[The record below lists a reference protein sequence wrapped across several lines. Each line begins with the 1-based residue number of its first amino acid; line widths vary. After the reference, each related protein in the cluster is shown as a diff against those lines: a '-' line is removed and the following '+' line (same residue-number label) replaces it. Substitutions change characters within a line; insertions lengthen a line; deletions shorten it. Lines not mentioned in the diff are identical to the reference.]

1 MATNILSVL
10 GVDSLALRGYQT
22 EYNRFSRFFKSEAEA
37 VQAVAEGD
45 YVPVP
50 GISNL
55 VIIGGLGIMLWS
67 FDLQN
72 FVGVAE
78 LQAAGN
84 QANKYILI
92 DGANDHIQFDN
103 LAGGSENVLD
113 FSKDFSFGVTLV
125 GLGEEGSSDQKYVT
139 LFSNGNTAV
148 YLRRGG
154 SNWGFYVGA
163 GNWNA
168 GANTWVQ
175 PQATDRL
182 LFTYSA
188 TTNRMKYYIGD
199 PATGVYALRAN
210 YLVASQT
217 RTNNTPDG
225 VLKVGD
231 AVTTGSAA
239 GLHWDGGLNNM
250 IISDHELTGPQ
261 IAEYFQSG
269 EAFDAN
275 EFYDDVTT
283 WSKFGE
289 DVYPAVTDVK
299 GNATQG
305 SLIGGTEQDFV
316 DVPQV

>member
-37 VQAVAEGD
+37 VQAVADGD

-78 LQAAGN
+78 LQAASN
-84 QANKYILI
+84 QANRYILI

-113 FSKDFSFGVTLV
+113 LSKDWSFGVTLV

-154 SNWGFYVGA
+154 TNWGFYVGA
-163 GNWNA
+163 GNFSA

-175 PQATDRL
+175 PGATDRIL
-182 LFTYSA
+182 ITYNA
-188 TTNRMKYYIGD
+188 TTYRMKYYLGD

-210 YLVASQT
+210 YLVASAT
-217 RTNNTPDG
+217 RTNNSPDG
-225 VLKVGD
+225 VLKIGD
-231 AVTTGSAA
+231 AVNAGSAA

-250 IISDHELTGPQ
+250 IISDQELTGPQ

-269 EAFDAN
+269 EQFNTN

-289 DVYPAVTDVK
+289 DVYPAVTDVL
-299 GNATQG
+299 GNATNG
-305 SLIGGTEQDFV
+305 SLIGGTAQDFV
-316 DVPQV
+316 DVPGA

>member
-22 EYNRFSRFFKSEAEA
+22 EYNRFSRFFKSEEEA
-37 VQAVAEGD
+37 VQAINTGD
-45 YVPVP
+45 YIPVP

-84 QANKYILI
+84 QANRYILI
-92 DGANDHIQFDN
+92 DGANDHIQFDS

-113 FSKDFSFGVTLV
+113 LSKDWSFGVTLV
-125 GLGEEGSSDQKYVT
+125 GLGNEGSSDQKYVT

-163 GNWNA
+163 GNSSA

-175 PQATDRL
+175 PGATDRIL
-182 LFTYSA
+182 ITYNA
-188 TTNRMKYYIGD
+188 TTYRMKYYLGD
-199 PATGVYALRAN
+199 PATGVYNLRAN

-217 RTNNTPDG
+217 RTNNTVDG
-225 VLKVGD
+225 VLQIGN
-231 AVTTGSAA
+231 AVTAGSAV
-239 GLHWDGGLNNM
+239 GEHWDGGLNNM
-250 IISDHELTGPQ
+250 ILSDHELTGPQ

-269 EAFDAN
+269 EAFDNN

-316 DVPQV
+316 DVPEA

>member
-22 EYNRFSRFFKSEAEA
+22 EYNRFSRFFKNESEA
-37 VQAVAEGD
+37 VQAVTTGD

-78 LQAAGN
+78 LAAAGN

-92 DGANDHIQFDN
+92 DGANDHVQFDS

-113 FSKDFSFGVTLV
+113 LSKDWSFGITLV
-125 GLGEEGSSDQKYVT
+125 GLGQEGSSDQKYVT

-163 GNWNA
+163 GNFSA

-175 PQATDRL
+175 PGPTSRIL
-182 LFTYSA
+182 ITYNA
-188 TTNRMKYYIGD
+188 TTFRMKYYLGD
-199 PATGVYALRAN
+199 PATGVYNLRAN
-210 YLVASQT
+210 YLVASQI
-217 RTNNTPDG
+217 RTNNTVDG

-231 AVTTGSAA
+231 GVTAGSAV
-239 GLHWDGGLNNM
+239 GEHWDGGLNNM
-250 IISDHELTGPQ
+250 IISDHELVGPQ

-289 DVYPAVTDVK
+289 DVYPAVTDIK

-316 DVPQV
+316 DVPEV

>member
-22 EYNRFSRFFKSEAEA
+22 EYNRFSRFFKNEAEA
-37 VQAVAEGD
+37 MQAITSGD
-45 YVPVP
+45 YIPVP

-78 LQAAGN
+78 LAAASN
-84 QANKYILI
+84 QANRYINI
-92 DGANDHIQFDN
+92 DGANDHVQFDS
-103 LAGGSENVLD
+103 LAGGSEAVLD
-113 FSKDFSFGVTLV
+113 LTKDFSFGITLV

-154 SNWGFYVGA
+154 TNWGFYVGA
-163 GNWNA
+163 GNFSA
-168 GANTWVQ
+168 GANTFVQ
-175 PQATDRL
+175 PGATDRL
-182 LFTYSA
+182 LFTYNS
-188 TTNRMKYYIGD
+188 TTYRMKYYIGD
-199 PATGVYALRAN
+199 PATGVYNLRAN
-210 YLVASQT
+210 YLVASQI
-217 RTNNTPDG
+217 RTNNTVDG

-231 AVTTGSAA
+231 AVTAGSAV
-239 GLHWDGGLNNM
+239 GQHWDGGLNNM

>member
-22 EYNRFSRFFKSEAEA
+22 EYNRFSRFFKNEAEA
-37 VQAVAEGD
+37 VQAVTTGD

-72 FVGVAE
+72 FIGVAE

-92 DGANDHIQFDN
+92 DGANDHVQFDA
-103 LAGGSENVLD
+103 LAGGSEAVFDL
-113 FSKDFSFGVTLV
+113 SKDFSFGVTMV
-125 GLGEEGSSDQKYVT
+125 GLGNEGSSDGAYVT
-139 LFSNGNTAV
+139 LASNGNTAV

-163 GNWNA
+163 GNANA
-168 GANTWVQ
+168 GVNTWVS
-175 PQATDRL
+175 PGVSDRIL
-182 LFTYSA
+182 LTYNA
-188 TTNRMKYYIGD
+188 TTYRMKYYLGD
-199 PATGVYALRAN
+199 PATGVYAMRGN
-210 YLVASQT
+210 YFVSSAI
-217 RTNNTPDG
+217 RTNNTVDG

-231 AVTTGSAA
+231 GVDSGIVTGQ
-239 GLHWDGGLNNM
+239 HWDGGLNNM

-269 EAFDAN
+269 EQYDSN

-289 DVYPAVTDVK
+289 DVYPNVTDVK

-305 SLIGGTEQDFV
+305 ALINGTESDFA
-316 DVPQV
+316 DVPEV

>member
-22 EYNRFSRFFKSEAEA
+22 EYNRFSRFFKNEAEA
-37 VQAVAEGD
+37 VQAIATGD

-78 LQAAGN
+78 LQAASN
-84 QANKYILI
+84 QANRYILI

-113 FSKDFSFGVTLV
+113 LSKDWSFGVTLV
-125 GLGEEGSSDQKYVT
+125 GLGSEGSSDQQYVT

-154 SNWGFYVGA
+154 TNWGFYVGA
-163 GNWNA
+163 GNSSA

-175 PQATDRL
+175 PGATDRIL
-182 LFTYSA
+182 ITYNA
-188 TTNRMKYYIGD
+188 TTYRMKYYLGD

-210 YLVASQT
+210 YLVASAT

-225 VLKVGD
+225 VLKIGD
-231 AVTTGSAA
+231 AVTTGSAT

-269 EAFDAN
+269 EAFDQN

-299 GNATQG
+299 GNATNG
-305 SLIGGTEQDFV
+305 SLIGGTPQDFV
-316 DVPQV
+316 DVPGA

>member
-1 MATNILSVL
+1 
-10 GVDSLALRGYQT
+10 
-22 EYNRFSRFFKSEAEA
+22 
-37 VQAVAEGD
+37 
-45 YVPVP
+45 
-50 GISNL
+50 
-55 VIIGGLGIMLWS
+55 MLWS

-78 LQAAGN
+78 LAAASN
-84 QANKYILI
+84 QANRYILI
-92 DGANDHIQFDN
+92 DGANDHIQFDF
-103 LAGGSENVLD
+103 LAAGSEAVLD
-113 FSKDFSFGVTLV
+113 LSKDWSFGVTLV
-125 GLGEEGSSDQKYVT
+125 GIGNEGSSDQKYVT

-163 GNWNA
+163 GNFSA
-168 GANTWVQ
+168 GANTWVA
-175 PQATDRL
+175 PAATSRIL
-182 LFTYSA
+182 ITYNA
-188 TTNRMKYYIGD
+188 TTYRMKYYLGD
-199 PATGVYALRAN
+199 PATGVYNLRAN

-217 RTNNTPDG
+217 RTNNTVDG
-225 VLKVGD
+225 VLQIGN
-231 AVTTGSAA
+231 AVTTGSAT
-239 GLHWDGGLNNM
+239 GQHWDGGLNNM
-250 IISDHELTGPQ
+250 ILSDHELTGPQ

-316 DVPQV
+316 DVPEV